1 MRVAGGKAKG
11 TQLRVPP
18 GRLVRPTTSLA
29 KQAVFSLLESA
40 AARWHRVLDLFA
52 GSGALG
58 IEALSHNAQ
67 WADFVE
73 QRRKCCDVIT
83 YNLEKAQFSDKAHV
97 YCCSVSRA
105 LDFLSDEYDIVF
117 MDPPYSEP
125 SVSALLATLAG
136 SQLLGKEAIVV
147 VCHANRFPL
156 DSDYGGV
163 HLARERHYG
172 DTFISMYRMEV

>member
-1 MRVAGGKAKG
+1 MRVAGGRAKG

-29 KQAVFSLLESA
+29 RQAVFSSLETT

-58 IEALSHNAQ
+58 IEALSHYAQ

-73 QRRKCCDVIT
+73 QSRKCCDVIRF
-83 YNLEKAQFSDKAHV
+83 NLEKAGFRDKAHV
-97 YCCSVSRA
+97 YCCSVSKA
-105 LDFLSDEYDIVF
+105 LGFLSHEYDIVF

-136 SQLLGKEAIVV
+136 SQLLGKGAMVV

-156 DSDYGGV
+156 DSDYDGV
-163 HLARERHYG
+163 LLVRQRHYG
-172 DTFISMYRMEV
+172 DTFVSMYRRED

>member
-1 MRVAGGKAKG
+1 MRVASGRAKG

-18 GRLVRPTTSLA
+18 GRLVRPTTSLT
-29 KQAVFSLLESA
+29 KEAVFCSLETT

-58 IEALSHNAQ
+58 IEALSHYAQ

-73 QRRKCCDVIT
+73 RSRRCCDVIRL
-83 YNLEKAQFSDKAHV
+83 NLEKAGFRDKAHV
-97 YCCSVSRA
+97 YCCSVGKA
-105 LDFLSDEYDIVF
+105 LGFLSDEYDIVF

-125 SVSALLATLAG
+125 SVSGLLATLAG
-136 SQLLGKEAIVV
+136 SLLLGKGAMVV

-156 DSDYGGV
+156 DSDYDGV
-163 HLARERHYG
+163 RLVRQRHYG
-172 DTFISMYRMEV
+172 DTFVSMYRRED

>member
-1 MRVAGGKAKG
+1 MRVAGGRAKG

-29 KQAVFSLLESA
+29 KQAVFSSLEA
-40 AARWHRVLDLFA
+40 TPARWHRVLDLFA

-58 IEALSHNAQ
+58 IEALSHYAQ

-73 QRRKCCDVIT
+73 QSRKCCDVIRL
-83 YNLEKAQFSDKAHV
+83 NLAKAGFRDKAHV
-97 YCCSVSRA
+97 YCCSVSKA
-105 LDFLSDEYDIVF
+105 LGLLSGEYDIVF

-125 SVSALLATLAG
+125 SVGALLATLAG
-136 SQLLGKEAIVV
+136 SRLLGKGAMVV

-156 DSDYGGV
+156 DPDYDGV
-163 HLARERHYG
+163 RLVRQRHYG
-172 DTFISMYRMEV
+172 DTFVSMYRRED

>member
-18 GRLVRPTTSLA
+18 GRLVRPTTNLT
-29 KQAVFSLLESA
+29 KQAVISLLKSTA
-40 AARWHRVLDLFA
+40 GRWNRVLDLFA

-58 IEALSHNAQ
+58 IEALSHDAQ

-73 QRRKCCDVIT
+73 QRRKCCDVIK
-83 YNLEKAQFSDKAHV
+83 YNLERAQFSDKAHV

-105 LDFLSDEYDIVF
+105 LDFLSDEYDIIF

-125 SVSALLATLAG
+125 SASALLSTLAG
-136 SQLLGKEAIVV
+136 SPLLGKGSVVV

-156 DSDYGGV
+156 ESDYGVV

-172 DTFISMYRMEV
+172 DTFVSMYRREV